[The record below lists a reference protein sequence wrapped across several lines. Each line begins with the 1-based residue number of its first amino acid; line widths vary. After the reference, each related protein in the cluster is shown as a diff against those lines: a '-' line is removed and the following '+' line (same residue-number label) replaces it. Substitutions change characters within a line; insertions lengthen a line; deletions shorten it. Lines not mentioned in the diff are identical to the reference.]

1 MTGTGFGVD
10 KPRTDSASWVSVG
23 LGVEGRLG
31 VVGPLG
37 VTLGL
42 RLVVPMRRETFG
54 LDGVGN
60 VHRVGALKGRGAIG
74 LDALF

>member
-1 MTGTGFGVD
+1 V
-10 KPRTDSASWVSVG
+10 
-23 LGVEGRLG
+23 
-31 VVGPLG
+31 G

-42 RLVVPMRRETFG
+42 RLVVPTHRETFG

-60 VHRVGALKGRGAIG
+60 VHRVGALTGRGAIG